1 LINQAYGIR
10 CITIFP
16 IALLVLRYEK
26 ASTVWENEKGLLGP
40 ILVSLCHSPSNCFK
54 VAISLTAFSAL
65 LSSVFEKYSRSLQLW
80 SIII

>member
-26 ASTVWENEKGLLGP
+26 ASTVWENEKGLLGNIGFTLP
-40 ILVSLCHSPSNCFK
+40 
-54 VAISLTAFSAL
+54 
-65 LSSVFEKYSRSLQLW
+65 LSK
-80 SIII
+80 